1 MTPDSSVPSTSSSSL
16 PTSLPVEQSKEENSS
31 KEKISLGKE
40 IVANLCLLIWA
51 ILLAVIG
58 MQAVSG
64 QASTIILES
73 ADKINGAPTP
83 KGKASTSGDTSSK
96 KIVALKKIAASKKVA
111 ASKKIADPSVALSNY
126 LEDKYSGEDKALVPP
141 IGIVLDQLQ
150 VNVNWRNSKAID
162 EANGP
167 RENEPTAGDYDQL
180 FAIVDNR
187 ISAIANFS
195 PEVSISSNLRINNNI
210 LPSNFRS
217 TGFKDKEIDL
227 PLEAV
232 LWVKATQTHS
242 MAREAK
248 IGFLDLLVLLIILGG
263 FGSWIYLVR
272 KHVDPNTPV
281 SLKEYFYRPPL
292 GMALAIAIFIVNIT
306 LHSFVS
312 TSNVNEVRRETLIL
326 LAFTAGLLSD
336 KTYNFIE
343 RVIHE
348 EISKNE
354 IVEVETKK
362 KVITETKKEIVK
374 E

>member
-40 IVANLCLLIWA
+40 IVANLCLLMWA

-73 ADKINGAPTP
+73 ADKINGKGNAP
-83 KGKASTSGDTSSK
+83 TSGDTSSNTK
-96 KIVALKKIAASKKVA
+96 GNAPTLGDTSSQKIAASQ
-111 ASKKIADPSVALSNY
+111 KIADPSVALSDYLQNKY
-126 LEDKYSGEDKALVPP
+126 LEKDKTLVPP

-150 VNVNWRNSKAID
+150 VNVNWRNPEAIN

-167 RENEPTAGDYDQL
+167 KEKEPTADDYARL

-187 ISAIANFS
+187 LSAMANFS
-195 PEVSISSNLRINNNI
+195 PEVLVSSNLRINNNI
-210 LPSNFRS
+210 LPSDFRS
-217 TGFKDKEIDL
+217 TEFKDKEIDL

-232 LWVKATQTHS
+232 LWVKATQTLS
-242 MAREAK
+242 AERKAK
-248 IGFLDLLVLLIILGG
+248 LSFLDLFVLLIILGG